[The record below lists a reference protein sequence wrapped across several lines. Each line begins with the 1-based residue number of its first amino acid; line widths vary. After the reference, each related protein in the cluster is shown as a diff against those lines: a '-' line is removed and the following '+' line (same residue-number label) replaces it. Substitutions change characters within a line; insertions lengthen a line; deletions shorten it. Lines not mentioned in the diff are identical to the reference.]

1 MTQSFSD
8 WFYYMLNNTNKESM
22 QIITTITYTIWF
34 ARNQKVFQ
42 HQDIPVQLALPR
54 ALKLLHE
61 YHHNINDQ
69 RLEPK
74 TSSHPSFA
82 SNDKSWSP
90 PPRNCLKLNVDAH
103 LQDDGHWGLGM
114 VLRRDDGR
122 CVGAATRVIKGSNDV
137 GLAETAGLKEA
148 LNLIQAMEL
157 DEVIVEMDAAVIV
170 NAIHNKIFPRNQ
182 WGLLARECSRAF
194 DLNNKLSLKWVSREG
209 NHAAHSLARWAFT
222 EPNKWWSNYFPDC
235 INHHIQKDM
244 AFVT

>member
-1 MTQSFSD
+1 M
-8 WFYYMLNNTNKESM
+8 
-22 QIITTITYTIWF
+22 
-34 ARNQKVFQ
+34 
-42 HQDIPVQLALPR
+42 
-54 ALKLLHE
+54 
-61 YHHNINDQ
+61 
-69 RLEPK
+69 
-74 TSSHPSFA
+74 
-82 SNDKSWSP
+82 
-90 PPRNCLKLNVDAH
+90 NCLKLNVDAH

-222 EPNKWWSNYFPDC
+222 APNKWWSNYFPDC
-235 INHHIQKDM
+235 INHHTQKDM
-244 AFVT
+244 AFVS